1 MTYPLS
7 AFLIEASNGHGKL
20 TLYDYRKNI
29 SIDAVN
35 MEGMLCI
42 NESIHPIVG
51 IITNGSSLI
60 LSTDCIAGLPTTK
73 KDIVEEVS
81 IDDKRI
87 ITTVLTS
94 ILNLASSD
102 IDNPGVG
109 DIIIAET
116 NTITP

>member
-1 MTYPLS
+1 MIYPLS
-7 AFLIEASNGHGKL
+7 AFVIEASNEHGEL
-20 TLYDYRKNI
+20 TLYDLRKKN
-29 SIDAVN
+29 SIMAVSRDS
-35 MEGMLCI
+35 MLLLDG
-42 NESIHPIVG
+42 NSHSIVG
-51 IITNGSSLI
+51 IIPNSSSLK
-60 LSTDCIAGLPTTK
+60 LSTDCIAGLPTIK

-81 IDDKRI
+81 FNDKRI

-116 NTITP
+116 NTIAP